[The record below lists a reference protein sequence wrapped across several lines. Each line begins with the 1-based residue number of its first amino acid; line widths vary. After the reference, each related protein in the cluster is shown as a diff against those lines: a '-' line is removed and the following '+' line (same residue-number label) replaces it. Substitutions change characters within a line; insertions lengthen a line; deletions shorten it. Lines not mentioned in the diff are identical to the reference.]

1 MRAVEKFDAEAGFRF
16 STYAVWW
23 IRQSCIRAIQTTGRT
38 IRLPT
43 NVHETLVKLRRM
55 RRQSSASNVSSATLA
70 EQADMPLEEVERLLV
85 ADRRP
90 LSLNAPIDSDV
101 ESSLEER
108 LEERD
113 PVDHDGRIDSH
124 RLVGDV
130 LGAMDILSEREKLV
144 LTWRFGLDSGE
155 ERTLQ
160 EVGDYLHISRER
172 VRQIE
177 CEALTTLREVVEHD
191 A

>member
-1 MRAVEKFDAEAGFRF
+1 M
-16 STYAVWW
+16 
-23 IRQSCIRAIQTTGRT
+23 
-38 IRLPT
+38 
-43 NVHETLVKLRRM
+43 
-55 RRQSSASNVSSATLA
+55 
-70 EQADMPLEEVERLLV
+70 
-85 ADRRP
+85 
-90 LSLNAPIDSDV
+90 SLNAPIDSDV